1 MQKIGFILLA
11 FVMSCSLQA
20 QENTEIFLFEIKT
33 TPTTIDI
40 VNGKN
45 ISQNAGYDNQ
55 PSFYDENTLL
65 YSRTQDSLTAIGI
78 YNITNS
84 KNSVFTNQPTSGFF
98 SPQHIPNSETIV
110 TVRQDPQGRQRL
122 AQYDFKTKAF
132 KKLLDSS
139 QVGYF
144 SFYDEN
150 TFIAS
155 VLQPNQMD
163 LFLINLEKETSES
176 IITNSGRSLQKVP
189 NSNSMS
195 YTVENETQNMDLY
208 TLDFSG
214 DEPTS
219 YFVCEMPIGRQ
230 DYTWLDEN
238 RILVGSGDSLFVY
251 DLFGEPAWTFAVS
264 LNSYGLKNITRMTVS
279 PDGKYLAVAAEPV
292 EN

>member
-11 FVMSCSLQA
+11 FVMSFSLQA

-33 TPTTIDI
+33 TPITIEI

-45 ISQNAGYDNQ
+45 ISQNSGYDNQ
-55 PSFYDENTLL
+55 PSFYDENTVL
-65 YSRTQDSLTAIGI
+65 YSRTQDSLTAIGV
-78 YNITNS
+78 YDITTF
-84 KNSVFTNQPTSGFF
+84 KTSVFTNEPNSGFF
-98 SPQHIPNSETIV
+98 SPQRIPNSETIV
-110 TVRQDPQGRQRL
+110 AVRQDPEGRQRL
-122 AQYDFKTKAF
+122 AQYDFQTKAF

-139 QVGYF
+139 QIGYF
-144 SFYDEN
+144 SFYDQQ

-163 LFLINLEKETSES
+163 LFLINSKKGTSES
-176 IITNSGRSLQKVP
+176 IITNSGRSLQKIP

-214 DEPTS
+214 DELTS

-251 DLFGEPAWTFAVS
+251 DLFGEPAWTFAAS

-279 PDGKYLAVAAEPV
+279 PDGKYLAVAAESV

>member
-11 FVMSCSLQA
+11 FVMSFSLQA
-20 QENTEIFLFEIKT
+20 QENTEVFLFEIKT
-33 TPTTIDI
+33 TPTTIEI

-55 PSFYDENTLL
+55 PSFYDESTLL
-65 YSRTQDSLTAIGI
+65 YSRTQDSLTTIGVYDI
-78 YNITNS
+78 STS
-84 KNSVFTNQPTSGFF
+84 KTSVFTNEPNSGFF
-98 SPQHIPNSETIV
+98 SAQRIPNTETIV
-110 TVRQDPQGRQRL
+110 AVRQDPEGRQRL
-122 AQYDFKTKAF
+122 AQYDFQTKAF

-144 SFYDEN
+144 SFYDQQ

-163 LFLINLEKETSES
+163 LFLINIEKGTSES
-176 IITNSGRSLQKVP
+176 IITNSGRSVQKIP

-195 YTVENETQNMDLY
+195 YTVENETKNMDLY

-251 DLFGEPAWTFAVS
+251 DLFGEPAWTFAAS
-264 LNSYGLKNITRMTVS
+264 LNSYGIKNITRMTVS